1 MSEDI
6 FLIRYQAKEK
16 ETSCLFFV
24 PLDIGIIYLVYIYP
38 KV

>member
-6 FLIRYQAKEK
+6 FLFRYQAKEK

-24 PLDIGIIYLVYIYP
+24 PLDIDIYI
-38 KV
+38 